1 MKNVEELVPEVESAF
16 ARLHA
21 QLRNRER
28 TLRMRVSE
36 LKAAERHIEQE
47 QAHDKLRDELL
58 KAAKALGKR

>member
-36 LKAAERHIEQE
+36 LEAAERHIEQARRKITE
-47 QAHDKLRDELL
+47 AE
-58 KAAKALGKR
+58 AIS